1 MPNSESRICMGCMK
15 KVSGDGPC
23 PHCGLAANQP
33 QPAPFLPLKTVVG
46 GRYLVGFVKE
56 HNGDG
61 ATYIGWDMIQKSAV
75 MIREFFPDA
84 IAERAADRKSVK
96 VIPGCDATFDDCYQ
110 SFLDLWRKLV
120 RMRGLSALIV
130 AYDIVEDNGTAYAV
144 YEHFESCTLRDY
156 LLNNRSGAL
165 TWEQARPLFMPVL
178 STLGNLHAS
187 GIIHRGISPETLLV
201 GADGKLRISSFSIW
215 QSRTA
220 RGDLTAQLFPGYAA
234 LEQYGFKGQQGPWTD
249 IYAFAAVLYRALVGT
264 TPMEATARA
273 TNDKLIIPPDVTERT
288 PAYVLSAM
296 KNALEILPEDRT
308 HSVEQLRSE
317 LSATPGSV
325 MASNAAY
332 STRPVRRENAQE
344 QAGKSSPNQA
354 KKKSSSNKKTAAIAA
369 GITVAVLVVI
379 GVILAFT
386 VFRDQIAGLDSEETT
401 TTNSVRETIDI
412 PNFVGRLYSTISS
425 NTYFNSIF
433 TFEVTY
439 QYDSTFTEGT
449 IISQDL
455 DPQSG
460 YHPTSEKTVIH
471 LVVSQGVEK
480 KEIPAN
486 IEGMNVDEAQRILQE
501 LGFTNIRIEEVP
513 GTATDIPN
521 TVWKVTPVPSNGPV
535 DPSQQIILQVIRGGS
550 TEPATASEEPA
561 SAVGDWDWLFGF

>member
-1 MPNSESRICMGCMK
+1 MAGSESRICMGCMK
-15 KVSGDGPC
+15 KVVGDEPC
-23 PHCGLAANQP
+23 PHCGAAANQT

-46 GRYLVGFVKE
+46 GRYLIGLVKE

-84 IAERAADRKSVK
+84 IAERASDGKSVQ
-96 VIPGCDATFDDCYQ
+96 VIPGCDAAFDDCYQ
-110 SFLDLWRKLV
+110 SFLELWRKLV

-156 LLNNRSGAL
+156 LLHNRSGTL

-187 GIIHRGISPETLLV
+187 GIIHRGISPETLLI
-201 GADGKLRISSFSIW
+201 GSDGKLRISSFSIW
-215 QSRTA
+215 QARTS

-273 TNDKLIIPPDVTERT
+273 TNDKLIIPPEITERT
-288 PAYVLSAM
+288 PAYVLTAM
-296 KNALEILPEDRT
+296 KHALEILPEDRT

-325 MASNAAY
+325 LASNAAY
-332 STRPVRRENAQE
+332 ADRQAGREHAQE
-344 QAGKSSPNQA
+344 QRGAAARKQP
-354 KKKSSSNKKTAAIAA
+354 KKQDSTKKTVAIAA
-369 GITVAVLVVI
+369 GITLAVLVVV

-386 VFRDQIAGLDSEETT
+386 VFRDQIPGLAEEETT
-401 TTNSVRETIDI
+401 TSSNVQDTIDI

-425 NTYFNSIF
+425 NAYFSSVF

-439 QYDSTFTEGT
+439 QYDDTATEGT
-449 IISQDL
+449 IIAQD
-455 DPQSG
+455 PQEQSG
-460 YHPTSEKTVIH
+460 YHPTGEKTVIR
-471 LVVSQGVEK
+471 LTVSQGVEK

-486 IEGMNVDEAQRILQE
+486 IEGMNVDEAQKILQE
-501 LGFTNIRIEEVP
+501 LGFTNIKIEEVP
-513 GTATDIPN
+513 GNASDIPN
-521 TVWKVTPVPSNGPV
+521 TVWKVTPVPSDGPV
-535 DPSQQIILQVIRGGS
+535 DPSEPVILQVIKGET
-550 TEPATASEEPA
+550 TEPSSAAEPA
-561 SAVGDWDWLFGF
+561 SSIGGLADWLFDF